1 MLQEGVRS
9 LWESFAGC
17 SALETITL
25 PDSLELISGNT
36 FAGCTSLKDVFFYA
50 NSFSINEQ
58 PFVTAIDTCAENPD
72 GSLDMALIQ
81 SIALPHEG
89 TALEHLFADCPD
101 VTIHAYRGSMM
112 ERYAADH
119 NLRFQ
124 ALDD

>member
-1 MLQEGVRS
+1 MGEFRGLLSVGDHYTAGQPGAYLRQY
-9 LWESFAGC
+9 LCRLYFA
-17 SALETITL
+17 
-25 PDSLELISGNT
+25 
-36 FAGCTSLKDVFFYA
+36 KRRV
-50 NSFSINEQ
+50 NEQ